1 MVQHLLY
8 ASLEL
13 WGGIECTL
21 NRVKNSYFDQ
31 ISRSGHDR
39 REDDLDRIAALGIT
53 TLRYPLLWERVAPRG
68 PASAN
73 WPWADRRMDRLRS
86 LRIRPIVGLVH
97 HGSGPAHT
105 SLLDPAFP
113 VELATYAGAVAT
125 RYPWVQDYTPINEPL
140 TTLLAIMAATSTL
153 M

>member
-73 WPWADRRMDRLRS
+73 WPWADQRMDRLRS
-86 LRIRPIVGLVH
+86 LRIRPIIANAIAVESCMTRLQPLRKRWWAA
-97 HGSGPAHT
+97 GSA
-105 SLLDPAFP
+105 A
-113 VELATYAGAVAT
+113 AG
-125 RYPWVQDYTPINEPL
+125 RR
-140 TTLLAIMAATSTL
+140 AA
-153 M
+153 